1 MSLSKDV
8 INDYMKK
15 TNNKLTQSQIKKY
28 FSLFNYFSENKEIL
42 SKQELLSKINETI
55 TSNDY
60 ILLSIKENIQ
70 YFPGEKIL
78 FIDFLRLFTYGYYE
92 DIKEA
97 LFEPIFNQL
106 YINSLENKN
115 INKLTISSLVKQLKE
130 FNYKIKEEDIRELFQ
145 ERNINGNNEIDF
157 ETFLSSIKTQI

>member
-1 MSLSKDV
+1 ML
-8 INDYMKK
+8 
-15 TNNKLTQSQIKKY
+15 
-28 FSLFNYFSENKEIL
+28 
-42 SKQELLSKINETI
+42 
-55 TSNDY
+55 
-60 ILLSIKENIQ
+60 
-70 YFPGEKIL
+70 
-78 FIDFLRLFTYGYYE
+78 
-92 DIKEA
+92 
-97 LFEPIFNQL
+97 IFNQL

>member
-78 FIDFLRLFTYGYYE
+78 FIDFLRL
-92 DIKEA
+92 
-97 LFEPIFNQL
+97 
-106 YINSLENKN
+106 
-115 INKLTISSLVKQLKE
+115 
-130 FNYKIKEEDIRELFQ
+130 
-145 ERNINGNNEIDF
+145 
-157 ETFLSSIKTQI
+157 